1 MSNNLRGS
9 EIQEFL
15 THAGWGEAA
24 RTPLNQDAST
34 RRYERL
40 RRKTETAML
49 MDAPPLESQPC
60 PPGASDEQR
69 LAMGWNA
76 ISRLAASRVEAFA
89 ALSAYLRTL
98 GLSAPEVLD
107 HDLDRG
113 LALLEDLGD
122 EVLAETILRGA
133 DETQLYA
140 AVGDV
145 LAAVHRA
152 QAPAQLPYRGGE
164 WPILDYDHLAL
175 SANVDLFVE
184 WMPQRDLNM
193 RMTEQSRLRWERVR
207 ENLVAKAED
216 FPRALILRDTHAE
229 NFIWL
234 PQRTGLQ
241 RVGLLDFQDALHG
254 PAGYDLVSLLR
265 DAFISWEE
273 EFVIDVTVRYWEKAR
288 KAGLLGAHSASG
300 WGADFGEFYRAVEWM
315 GLQRHLK
322 VAGIFARLTLR
333 DGKPKYLAD
342 APRFI
347 QYIRTTTSRYRELAP
362 LLRLVDAIEG
372 TQAATGFAFGRV

>member
-1 MSNNLRGS
+1 MATGSNLRAS

-15 THAGWGEAA
+15 NRAGWGEAA

-60 PPGASDEQR
+60 PAGATDEER
-69 LAMGWNA
+69 LALGWNA

-89 ALSAYLRTL
+89 ALSAYLRAL

-107 HDLDRG
+107 HEISQG

-122 EVLAETILRGA
+122 DVLAETIRRGG
-133 DETQLYA
+133 DESQLYA
-140 AVGDV
+140 AVGEV

-152 QAPAQLPYRGGE
+152 EAPVKLPYRGGE
-164 WPILDYDHLAL
+164 WPILSYDHLAL

-193 RMTEQSRLRWERVR
+193 RMNEQTRLRWERIR
-207 ENLVAKAED
+207 ENLVGMAEH

-234 PQRTGLQ
+234 PQRAGLA
-241 RVGLLDFQDALHG
+241 RVGILDFQDAVLGWGEWDMSMLLHD
-254 PAGYDLVSLLR
+254 ARRDVSREAREAAIRAYLDGTGGGR
-265 DAFISWEE
+265 AAFDER
-273 EFVIDVTVRYWEKAR
+273 FCV
-288 KAGLLGAHSASG
+288 LGAMNTM
-300 WGADFGEFYRAVEWM
+300 RIM
-315 GLQRHLK
+315 
-322 VAGIFARLTLR
+322 GIFARLVTRDKKPRYDQFQPRLRGLLNETLSHPTMAEAR
-333 DGKPKYLAD
+333 AFVEAV
-342 APRFI
+342 APH
-347 QYIRTTTSRYRELAP
+347 
-362 LLRLVDAIEG
+362 LLV
-372 TQAATGFAFGRV
+372 AA

>member
-1 MSNNLRGS
+1 MASGGNLRS
-9 EIQEFL
+9 TEIQEFL
-15 THAGWGEAA
+15 NHTGWGEAA

-40 RRKTETAML
+40 RRKTETLML

-60 PPGASDEQR
+60 PPNATEEER
-69 LAMGWNA
+69 LALGWNA

-98 GLSAPEVLD
+98 GLSAPEVID
-107 HDLDRG
+107 HDLTRG

-133 DETQLYA
+133 DEPTLYA

-152 QAPAQLPYRGGE
+152 PAPSKLPYRGGE
-164 WPILDYDHLAL
+164 WPILTYDHLAL

-184 WMPQRDLNM
+184 WMPQRDLNV

-216 FPRALILRDTHAE
+216 YPRALILRDTHAE

-234 PQRTGLQ
+234 PQRDGLQ
-241 RVGLLDFQDALHG
+241 RVGLLDFQDAVLGWGEWDMSMLLHD
-254 PAGYDLVSLLR
+254 ARRDVSPEAREAAIRAYLNGTGLSRR
-265 DAFISWEE
+265 DFDERFS
-273 EFVIDVTVRYWEKAR
+273 V
-288 KAGLLGAHSASG
+288 LGAMNTM
-300 WGADFGEFYRAVEWM
+300 RIM
-315 GLQRHLK
+315 
-322 VAGIFARLTLR
+322 GIFARLVTRDKKPRYDQFQPRLRGLLNETLSHPAAAEAR
-333 DGKPKYLAD
+333 SFVEAV
-342 APRFI
+342 APH
-347 QYIRTTTSRYRELAP
+347 
-362 LLRLVDAIEG
+362 LLV
-372 TQAATGFAFGRV
+372 AA